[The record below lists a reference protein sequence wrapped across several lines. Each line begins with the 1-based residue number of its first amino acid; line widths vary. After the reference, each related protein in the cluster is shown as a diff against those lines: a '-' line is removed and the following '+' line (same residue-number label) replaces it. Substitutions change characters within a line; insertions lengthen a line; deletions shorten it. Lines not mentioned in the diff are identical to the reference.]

1 MTGPVALVT
10 GAGSGIGRAAA
21 LRLARDGWAVA
32 AVDIDGERAA
42 ATAAAITEDPV
53 TEDPVTGKRG
63 SAVGLRADVA
73 DEEDITAAV
82 TQACER
88 LGPLGAFVGSAG
100 VLSVSPALDL
110 PAAEWRRILEINL
123 TGAFLASRA
132 AARVMVA
139 EGAGG
144 RIVQVASVHSVAPGR
159 GVAHYDA
166 SKGGLLMLVRSL
178 ALELAPHQITV
189 NAIGPGLIQTN
200 LTPPDPV
207 YLGQVIP
214 TIPLKRSG
222 QPEDVAGAIAF
233 LCGPEA
239 SYMTGTM
246 MVIDGGMLLTAHT

>member
-1 MTGPVALVT
+1 MTARVALVT
-10 GAGSGIGRAAA
+10 GAGSGIGQAAA
-21 LRLARDGWAVA
+21 LRLAKDGWAVA
-32 AVDIDGERAA
+32 VVDIDAERAA
-42 ATAAAITEDPV
+42 TTAAAISRAQ
-53 TEDPVTGKRG
+53 GA
-63 SAVGLRADVA
+63 AVGLVADVS
-73 DEEDITAAV
+73 DEEEIDAAV
-82 TQACER
+82 DQARER

-100 VLSVSPALDL
+100 VLSISPALEL
-110 PAAEWRRILEINL
+110 PAAEWRRVVDINL

-132 AARVMVA
+132 AARAMVA

-189 NAIGPGLIQTN
+189 NAVGPGLIQTN
-200 LTPPDPV
+200 LTAPDPV
-207 YLGQVIP
+207 YLDQVVP
-214 TIPLKRSG
+214 TIPLKRTG
-222 QPEDVAGAIAF
+222 QPEDIAGAIAF

-239 SYMTGTM
+239 SYMTGAM

>member
-1 MTGPVALVT
+1 VSGRAALVT

-21 LRLARDGWAVA
+21 LRLAKDGWAVA
-32 AVDIDGERAA
+32 AVDIDGDRAA
-42 ATAAAITEDPV
+42 ATAAAIGADQ
-53 TEDPVTGKRG
+53 G
-63 SAVGLRADVA
+63 SAVGLTADVA
-73 DEEDITAAV
+73 DEDEITAAV
-82 TQACER
+82 DQARER

-110 PAAEWRRILEINL
+110 PAAEWRRVLDINL
-123 TGAFLASRA
+123 TGAFLATRA
-132 AARVMVA
+132 AARLMVA

-207 YLGQVIP
+207 YLGQVVP
-214 TIPLKRSG
+214 TIPLNRPG

-239 SYMTGTM
+239 SYLTGTM
-246 MVIDGGMLLTAHT
+246 IVIDGGMLLTAHT

>member
-1 MTGPVALVT
+1 MGPGLTAAAPVALVT

-21 LRLARDGWAVA
+21 YRLARDGWALAV
-32 AVDIDGERAA
+32 VDIDGERAA
-42 ATAAAITEDPV
+42 ATAAAITD
-53 TEDPVTGKRG
+53 DQG

-73 DEEDITAAV
+73 DEEEITRAV
-82 TQACER
+82 ESACER
-88 LGPLGAFVGSAG
+88 LGPLTAFVGSAG
-100 VLSVSPALDL
+100 VLSISPALEL
-110 PAAEWRRILEINL
+110 PAAEWRRVLEVNL
-123 TGAFLASRA
+123 TGAFLATRA

-178 ALELAPHQITV
+178 ALELAPHRINV
-189 NAIGPGLIQTN
+189 NAVGPGLIQTN
-200 LTPPDPV
+200 LTPPDPA
-207 YLGQVIP
+207 YLDLVIP
-214 TIPLKRSG
+214 AIPLRRTG
-222 QPEDVAGAIAF
+222 QPEDIAGAIAF
-233 LCGPEA
+233 LCGPES